1 MAMLRGSPRAR
12 ETRLEGI
19 GVCQGVAIGSAF
31 LVDDPRG
38 RLVRMCLP
46 TDEVPGEIARF
57 RHAVR
62 IAQQQIE
69 EVRQRMRAALGEE
82 QSYILEPHLL
92 MLQDRSLGRQIEQFI
107 NDNRANAEWAVR
119 EVASRFISAY
129 TQIAD
134 SYLRER
140 SNDVEDVA
148 RRLIS
153 ILSGTKVRDLNHL
166 ASDAI
171 IVAEDLLPSVAAELD
186 PERILGFITT
196 AGGSTSHTAIIAR
209 SLGIPAVVG
218 VRELTGRIR
227 SGETIIIDGSTG
239 IVILC
244 PSPETLLFYNEQ
256 RSREQEQKRDFLDER
271 ELPAVTSDGEPIAL
285 RANIELLEEIDAIH
299 RSNAAG
305 VGLYR
310 SEYLYAQSAFGLPTE
325 DDQYKVYRM
334 LAEMSGEDGA
344 VIRTFDLGGD
354 KLHLSGFKAEPNP
367 ALGLRAIRLSMQIEE
382 VFRTQLRAIL
392 RAAEHGRLKIV
403 LPLISNLDELRTA
416 KKMIAEVEREMR
428 VKGIKHAEDIEI
440 GVMVEVPSAVLQ
452 AETIAREADFLS
464 LGTNDLT
471 QYMLAVDRT
480 NESVSH
486 LFDPLHP
493 AVLRAIKFAAD
504 AARRARIAITV
515 CGEMASN
522 PVQVVVLLGLGLRD
536 LSMTPNAIPAIK
548 RVIRAID
555 LATAEKIAA
564 RALALTTPAEVN
576 RYVREQVGAHWA
588 HFLHPGLSHESMAD
602 FNFQR

>member
-1 MAMLRGSPRAR
+1 MLRGSPRAR

-69 EVRQRMRAALGEE
+69 EVRKRMRAALGEE

-186 PERILGFITT
+186 PKRILGFITT

-218 VRELTGRIR
+218 VRELSGSIR

-239 IVILC
+239 VVILR

-256 RSREQEQKRDFLDER
+256 RLREQEQKLHFLDER
-271 ELPAVTSDGEPIAL
+271 ELPAVTSDGEVVAL

-403 LPLISNLDELRTA
+403 LPLITNLDELRTA
-416 KKMIAEVEREMR
+416 KRIIAEVEREMR
-428 VKGIKHAEDIEI
+428 AKGIKHAEDIEI

-452 AETIAREADFLS
+452 AEAIAREADFLS

-576 RYVREQVGAHWA
+576 HYVREQVGAHWA
-588 HFLHPGLSHESMAD
+588 HFLHTGLSHESMAD
-602 FNFQR
+602 LNFQR

>member
-1 MAMLRGSPRAR
+1 MLRGSPRAR

-69 EVRQRMRAALGEE
+69 DVRQRMRAALGEE

-153 ILSGTKVRDLNHL
+153 ILSGTKVRDLNQL

-218 VRELTGRIR
+218 LRELTTRIR

-239 IVILC
+239 IVILH

-271 ELPAVTSDGEPIAL
+271 ELPAVTSDGEAVAL

-299 RSNAAG
+299 RSNASG

-354 KLHLSGFKAEPNP
+354 KMHLSGFKAEPNP
-367 ALGLRAIRLSMQIEE
+367 ALGLRAIRLSMQIDE

-392 RAAEHGRLKIV
+392 RAAQHGRLKIV

-416 KKMIAEVEREMR
+416 KRMIAEVEREMR

-522 PVQVVVLLGLGLRD
+522 PVHVVVLLGLGLRD

-602 FNFQR
+602 LNFQR

>member
-1 MAMLRGSPRAR
+1 MIRGSPRGR
-12 ETRLEGI
+12 ESRIEGI

-46 TDEVPGEIARF
+46 AEELTAEAARF
-57 RHAVR
+57 RQAVR

-69 EVRQRMRAALGEE
+69 EVRERMRAALGEE

-107 NDNRANAEWAVR
+107 SDNRANAEWAVR

-140 SNDVEDVA
+140 SSDIEDVA

-186 PERILGFITT
+186 PERILGFITA

-209 SLGIPAVVG
+209 SLGIPAIVG
-218 VRELTGRIR
+218 VRDITSRIR

-239 IVILC
+239 AIILR

-256 RSREQEQKRDFLDER
+256 RLREQEQQRDFLDER
-271 ELPAVTSDGEPIAL
+271 ELPSVTRDGEPVAL

-310 SEYLYAQSAFGLPTE
+310 SEYLYAQSTFGLPTE
-325 DDQYKVYRM
+325 EDQFNVYKL
-334 LAEMSGEDGA
+334 LAEMSSDDGA

-354 KLHLSGFKAEPNP
+354 KLHLAGFKIEPNP

-382 VFRTQLRAIL
+382 VFRAQLRAIL
-392 RAAEHGRLKIV
+392 RAAQYGRLKIV

-416 KKMIAEVEREMR
+416 KRIIAEVEREMR
-428 VKGIKHAEDIEI
+428 AKGVKHAEDIEI
-440 GVMVEVPSAVLQ
+440 GVMVEVPAAVLQ

-504 AARRARIAITV
+504 AARRARISITV

-522 PVQVVVLLGLGLRD
+522 PVHVVVLLGLGLRD

-555 LATAEKIAA
+555 LVTAEKIATH
-564 RALALTTPAEVN
+564 ALALTTPAEVN
-576 RYVREQVGAHWA
+576 RFVREQVATHWA
-588 HFLHPGLSHESMAD
+588 HFLHPSPSSESVAD
-602 FNFQR
+602 FNLRR

>member
-1 MAMLRGSPRAR
+1 MVRGSPRGR
-12 ETRLEGI
+12 EERIEGI
-19 GVCQGVAIGSAF
+19 GVAQGVAIGIAF

-46 TDEVPGEIARF
+46 AEELEAEIERF
-57 RHAVR
+57 RQAVR
-62 IAQQQIE
+62 IAGQQIE
-69 EVRQRMRAALGEE
+69 DVKARLRAALGEE
-82 QSYILEPHLL
+82 QSFILEPHLL
-92 MLQDRSLGRQIEQFI
+92 MLEDGSLGRQVEQFI
-107 NDNRANAEWAVR
+107 RENHANAEWAVR
-119 EVASRFISAY
+119 EVADRFTEVY
-129 TQIAD
+129 TEIAD

-153 ILSGTKVRDLNHL
+153 ILSGTKTRDLNQL

-171 IVAEDLLPSVAAELD
+171 IVASDLLPSVAAELD
-186 PERILGFITT
+186 PERILGFATV

-218 VRELTGRIR
+218 LRGITSRVR

-239 IVILC
+239 LVILR

-256 RSREQEQKRDFLDER
+256 RLREQEQQRYFLEERD
-271 ELPAVTSDGEPIAL
+271 LPSVTSDGESVVL
-285 RANIELLEEIDAIH
+285 RANIELLEEIDGLH
-299 RSNAAG
+299 RSNPSG

-310 SEYLYAQSAFGLPTE
+310 SEYLYAQSTFGLPSE
-325 DDQYKVYRM
+325 EDQYKVYRL
-334 LAEMSGEDGA
+334 LAEISGPEGA

-354 KLHLSGFKAEPNP
+354 KLRLSGFKAEPNP
-367 ALGLRAIRLSMQIEE
+367 ALGLRAIRLSLEIDE

-392 RAAEHGRLKIV
+392 RAALHGRLKIV

-416 KKMIAEVEREMR
+416 KRIIAEVEREMR
-428 VKGIKHAEDIEI
+428 REGVMHAEDIEI
-440 GVMVEVPSAVLQ
+440 GVMVEVPAAVLQ
-452 AETIAREADFLS
+452 AEVIAREADFLS

-504 AARRARIAITV
+504 AARRARIPITV

-522 PVQVVVLLGLGLRD
+522 PTQVVVLLGLGLRD
-536 LSMTPNAIPAIK
+536 LSMTPTAIPAIK

-555 LATAEKIAA
+555 LAIAEKIAA
-564 RALALTTPAEVN
+564 HALALTTPAETN
-576 RYVREQVGAHWA
+576 RYVREQVAKHWA
-588 HFLHPGLSHESMAD
+588 QILNPPLYSEQSYDINLRH
-602 FNFQR
+602 R